1 MPHRTLQ
8 SPAAA
13 PTAPSQLSPEPRIT
27 PSAAPQSPQYQ
38 LGPQHQSL
46 WGAQDPQVEG
56 PGWLRL
62 PHSGGPVGLVGV
74 TWVPPPTPLTPPVT
88 GTTGTGQ
95 RDIVQGLGG
104 AGADWEAPGVCG
116 AESH

>member
-1 MPHRTLQ
+1 MPHSTLQ
-8 SPAAA
+8 SPVAA
-13 PTAPSQLSPEPRIT
+13 PTAPSQHSPEPRIT

-74 TWVPPPTPLTPPVT
+74 TWVPPPTLLTPPSDRHHRD
-88 GTTGTGQ
+88 GTKGHCAGTG
-95 RDIVQGLGG
+95 RGWGRLGG
-104 AGADWEAPGVCG
+104 TGGVWR
-116 AESH
+116 